1 MFRMVRLALARL
13 GCDRSTGPSKI
24 ATQIRGSPKVCLI
37 VFCISMLLFSLLTVP
52 LYPSLVDARCPNGTH
67 KSPSGNCEKV
77 THSGGLPRCPNGSH
91 RSPDGDC
98 ERVSSGSSGNG
109 GSDSD
114 NNEDDD
120 NDNEKTLE
128 ERNDDTDENTND
140 NKNPVFDSQTLVST
154 STGCMGSADCFRG
167 IVTEIVDGDT
177 LDVNNVRVRLAMVNT
192 PEAGEKGY
200 DEATDTTESEC
211 PVGSEA
217 LVDED
222 DGQKGG
228 SFGRLIG
235 VVYCHGNISS
245 LNEILLETDK
255 ALLYE
260 DFCGVSEFADED
272 WVTSYGC

>member
-1 MFRMVRLALARL
+1 MLKFNPFDNLCTA
-13 GCDRSTGPSKI
+13 
-24 ATQIRGSPKVCLI
+24 CLI
-37 VFCISMLLFSLLTVP
+37 VVCISNLLFSVLTTP
-52 LYPSLVDARCPNGTH
+52 LYPSSVDARCPNGTH
-67 KSPSGNCEKV
+67 KSPSGDCEKV

-120 NDNEKTLE
+120 NNNERTLE
-128 ERNDDTDENTND
+128 ERNDDNDENPND
-140 NKNPVFDSQTLVST
+140 NKNPVFDSQTLVSK

-192 PEAGEKGY
+192 PEVGEAGYEQAK
-200 DEATDTTESEC
+200 EATESEC
-211 PVGSEA
+211 TVGSEA

-255 ALLYE
+255 AFLYE